1 MAIKVTLE
9 LKDQEYLQAFVR
21 MMSLHPLFCPSD
33 VSLGSDG
40 PDGSDGSDGPDG
52 HNGKCTYTDCE
63 ECWHNAVVHNAVTLR
78 HRIEDFLC
86 GVGIQPRLRGFT
98 YLVDA
103 IEYVMDYGDE
113 AHSAMCTYDIV
124 ALKRDVP
131 DYSVEKCM
139 RYAIRKSSV
148 KINSWAFIVDTAY
161 RLAHGKEVNDS
172 GK

>member
-1 MAIKVTLE
+1 MMKVTFEIVSQNALHM
-9 LKDQEYLQAFVR
+9 LVD
-21 MMSLHPLFCPSD
+21 SLASTLFCPEIFGLNNSD
-33 VSLGSDG
+33 E
-40 PDGSDGSDGPDG
+40 
-52 HNGKCTYTDCE
+52 CTNCE
-63 ECWHNAVVHNAVTLR
+63 ACWFEALKNNAVTRR

-113 AHSAMCTYDIV
+113 APSAMCTYDIV

-161 RLAHGKEVNDS
+161 RLTHSKEVNDN

>member
-1 MAIKVTLE
+1 MATKVTLE
-9 LKDQEYLQAFVR
+9 LKNQEYLQAFVR

-33 VSLGSDG
+33 VSLGPDG
-40 PDGSDGSDGPDG
+40 PDGPDG

-63 ECWHNAVVHNAVTLR
+63 ECWHNAVVHNAVTRR

-103 IEYVMDYGDE
+103 IEYVMDYADE
-113 AHSAMCTYDIV
+113 APSAMCTYDIV

-139 RYAIRKSSV
+139 RYAIRRSAIT
-148 KINSWAFIVDTAY
+148 INSWAFIVDTAY
-161 RLAHGKEVNDS
+161 RLTHGKEVNDN